1 MHDKQSESLKRG
13 MKSRHLTM
21 IAVGGTISASFF
33 LGIGEILHN
42 VGAFGTVMAFVFGRF
57 VMFLAL
63 MSLSEMAIAMPV
75 SGSFQAYATQFISP
89 FAGFMTVGCIY

>member
-1 MHDKQSESLKRG
+1 
-13 MKSRHLTM
+13 
-21 IAVGGTISASFF
+21 
-33 LGIGEILHN
+33 
-42 VGAFGTVMAFVFGRF
+42 MAFVFGRF